1 MLGWHFF
8 YPANVVPVVEV
19 IAGADSSDA
28 SMDRLVRL
36 SRRCRLVPIVV
47 RKDVPG
53 FVINR
58 LQHALTRE
66 AYALVEN
73 GVVSMEDID
82 RATRFGFGFRYVA
95 AGPFLQRDH
104 GGLDVH
110 LAAAAE
116 TFPTLVNN
124 PAPPAILR
132 TRVAAGKIGLRS
144 NEGFYRWTDETAT
157 AERARYAAL
166 LQRTL
171 GLLSGELE
179 QEYAAKPT
187 LT

>member
-1 MLGWHFF
+1 
-8 YPANVVPVVEV
+8 
-19 IAGADSSDA
+19 
-28 SMDRLVRL
+28 
-36 SRRCRLVPIVV
+36 
-47 RKDVPG
+47 
-53 FVINR
+53 
-58 LQHALTRE
+58 LTRE

-110 LAAAAE
+110 LAAVAE
-116 TFPTLVNN
+116 IFPTLAND
-124 PAPPAILR
+124 PAPPGMLR
-132 TRVAAGKIGLRS
+132 ARVAGGKIGLKS

-166 LQRTL
+166 LQQTL
-171 GLLSGELE
+171 ALLSAELE
-179 QEYAAKPT
+179 QEYVTKPT
-187 LT
+187 LTCGGG